1 MFHKKF
7 IEEDVVEHLSKKPM
21 TLFEIRNAIGCKERT
36 AQYLIKSLIEKNL
49 INRRN
54 RSHPNKPVWEYFILD
69 GLLSIKPKTKEKK
82 ISNMK
87 ILKIK

>member
-21 TLFEIRNAIGCKERT
+21 TLFELRSAVGCKERT

-49 INRRN
+49 IDRRN
-54 RSHPNKPVWEYFILD
+54 RSHPNKPVWEYFVLD
-69 GLLSIKPKTKEKK
+69 RLFIKPKTKEKK